1 MTVKEP
7 SAEQLK
13 ALEAYLRHPEKSLFA
28 ARCRLDGL
36 SDLVDKG
43 ELPLTFLAFEV
54 LEKISAL
61 QQQGFAVEQYQK
73 VVPDRFSSARVEVP
87 VFLLDVLLDC
97 WHHFSRSDP
106 TEGSLD
112 RSFGNAAKGRRKRP
126 FLHKWQ
132 KLDNE
137 RFYALAVLE
146 VRLTRY
152 FAGNPV
158 SFTKAFEEV
167 SVDEEVSSAV
177 VKKAWEKHRAFFEDL
192 MLPFNIKLSD
202 LGKN

>member
-7 SAEQLK
+7 SAEQRK
-13 ALEAYLRHPEKSLFA
+13 SLEAYLRHPEKSLFA

-54 LEKISAL
+54 LEKISAS
-61 QQQGFAVEQYQK
+61 QQLGFAAEQYQK
-73 VVPDRFSSARVEVP
+73 VVPDRFSSATVEVP

-97 WHHFSRSDP
+97 WHDFSRSDP
-106 TEGSLD
+106 TKGSLD

-132 KLDNE
+132 NLDNE
-137 RFYALAVLE
+137 RFYAFCVLE
-146 VRLTRY
+146 FRLER
-152 FAGNPV
+152 FFKGNPV
-158 SFTKAFEEV
+158 SLTEAFEQV
-167 SVDEEVSSAV
+167 AVDEGVSSSTT
-177 VKKAWEKHRAFFEDL
+177 KNAWQKHRAFLEGVL
-192 MLPFNIKLSD
+192 RPLHIQLSD
-202 LGKN
+202 LDKN